1 MTSAPFHFYDNSTA
15 AVLKG
20 IRTILIASYGSKAWR
35 AAVHG
40 AAKNRH
46 DYATEQQQIK
56 ITSAPAISKGI

>member
-1 MTSAPFHFYDNSTA
+1 MTLAPFHFYDNSTA

-20 IRTILIASYGSKAWR
+20 IRTILIDSYGSKAWR

-46 DYATEQQQIK
+46 D
-56 ITSAPAISKGI
+56 